1 MRGSACTLQRDRSA
15 HTSADCRAHGVADEC
30 ADGKADAR
38 AGAASDART
47 DVCADGKADPDRALC
62 AGRRSWPI
70 GQDDEV
76 RSRRP
81 PVRWMALTQY
91 QHAANATRAPTQ
103 SGAAPRLSGQTQC
116 GLDSPQLRRAPP
128 APPAPR
134 HGSAPHGTA
143 PSHAMRCPIGIGA
156 SLRCSTTFRF
166 VSFRFVTFRFVAL
179 RCGRAGIDRIGR
191 YGATTGVL
199 VLCYNRPEYLQRV
212 RSMRLHGTSA
222 LCTRSTRLRATLR
235 GT

>member
-47 DVCADGKADPDRALC
+47 DACTDGKADPDRALC

-81 PVRWMALTQY
+81 PVRWMDLTQY

-116 GLDSPQLRRAPP
+116 GLDSPQPRRAPP
-128 APPAPR
+128 APSAPR

-143 PSHAMRCPIGIGA
+143 PSHAMRCPIGIVV
-156 SLRCSTTFRF
+156 SLRCSTTYCF
-166 VSFRFVTFRFVAL
+166 VSF

-212 RSMRLHGTSA
+212 RSMRLHGT
-222 LCTRSTRLRATLR
+222 
-235 GT
+235 